1 MIPVI
6 MAGGSGTRLWPL
18 SRTAF
23 PKQFLSLGY
32 DETMLQQTVS
42 RLEGLNTSAPIIITN
57 ENHRFLVAE
66 QLRQMGQS
74 ASILLEPVGRNTA
87 PAIALAAFQALSDK
101 NDPGVAPILLIL
113 AADHVIKDTA
123 AFQAAVNKLEPAV
136 REGKFG
142 TLGIVPTEPATGYG
156 YIKAGAEAS
165 GLFLSLIH
173 IRRCRR
179 SVKW

>member
-74 ASILLEPVGRNTA
+74 ASILLEPVGRKHSNIINREIRHIVQTEL
-87 PAIALAAFQALSDK
+87 P
-101 NDPGVAPILLIL
+101 
-113 AADHVIKDTA
+113 
-123 AFQAAVNKLEPAV
+123 VNRNV
-136 REGKFG
+136 R
-142 TLGIVPTEPATGYG
+142 
-156 YIKAGAEAS
+156 
-165 GLFLSLIH
+165 
-173 IRRCRR
+173 
-179 SVKW
+179 

>member
-74 ASILLEPVGRNTA
+74 ASILLEPVGRNTV

-123 AFQAAVNKLEPAV
+123 AFRAAVNKL
-136 REGKFG
+136 
-142 TLGIVPTEPATGYG
+142 
-156 YIKAGAEAS
+156 
-165 GLFLSLIH
+165 
-173 IRRCRR
+173 
-179 SVKW
+179 